1 MATLGLDML
10 SERPDPTHGLR
21 IIYELNDKGRS
32 FAATLEVIM
41 ESSST
46 TVDRGFMG
54 APATLEEGSHPIL
67 GVNPRST
74 SGHG

>member
-1 MATLGLDML
+1 ML

-54 APATLEEGSHPIL
+54 GLHP
-67 GVNPRST
+67 VPKTPS
-74 SGHG
+74 